1 VSARSKARK
10 RALDVLYE
18 ADMRGISATE
28 VLGSQQHR
36 RQDAGEPAL
45 NPYVAE
51 LVAGVTENGSRID
64 ELLGTYSMG
73 WTLERMPAVDRAI
86 LRLGCFEILWRDDI
100 PDAVAIAEAVSLAQ
114 DLSTEES
121 ATFVNGLLARLSE
134 VKPRLGITPSSPAD
148 SPT

>member
-1 VSARSKARK
+1 
-10 RALDVLYE
+10 
-18 ADMRGISATE
+18 MRGIPAME
-28 VLGSQQHR
+28 VLSSQQHR

-51 LVAGVTENGSRID
+51 LVAGVTERGSRID

-100 PDAVAIAEAVSLAQ
+100 PDPVAIAEAVSLAQ

-121 ATFVNGLLARLSE
+121 AAFVNGLLARLAE
-134 VKPRLGITPSSPAD
+134 VKPRLGITPSSRAD